1 MTLDELL
8 DKLKNLKYRTSDG
21 YELDVINKNEFNRV
35 EQLIRQYVLDNHDSE
50 YGELQGKLWA
60 YEQII
65 QKSNFAPFVVNSES
79 KTVYITPECITSNHQ

>member
-8 DKLKNLKYRTSDG
+8 DSLKNLTYRTRDG
-21 YELDVINKNEFNRV
+21 YEINVINTVNFSRV
-35 EQLIRQYVLDNHDSE
+35 EQLIRQYALDNHDSE

-65 QKSNFAPFVVNSES
+65 QKSNFAPFVNSEP
-79 KTVYITPECITSNHQ
+79 KTNYTTPECIESNR

>member
-65 QKSNFAPFVVNSES
+65 QKSNFAPFVVL
-79 KTVYITPECITSNHQ
+79 KLFI